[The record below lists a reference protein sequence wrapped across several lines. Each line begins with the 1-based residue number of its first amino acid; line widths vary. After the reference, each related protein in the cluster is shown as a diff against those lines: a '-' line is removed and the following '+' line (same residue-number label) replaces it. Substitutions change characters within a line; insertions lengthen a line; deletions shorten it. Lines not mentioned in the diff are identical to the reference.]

1 MGAVQLAATLCQYR
15 IQHSEQNL
23 YNSVSV
29 SMAVVDRAG
38 RRTLLILSGLVMA
51 VSLGGLALYLSL
63 LPSLPTSY
71 TAWVPLLCTVTAFIG
86 YSLGFANIPFLI
98 MGELFPAR
106 YRSLASLSSTFNL
119 TQLFLVLKFYESLKT
134 SLQPAGVFW

>member
-1 MGAVQLAATLCQYR
+1 
-15 IQHSEQNL
+15 
-23 YNSVSV
+23 
-29 SMAVVDRAG
+29 MAVADRAG

-63 LPSLPTSY
+63 LPSLSTSY
-71 TAWVPLLCTVTAFIG
+71 TAWVPLLSTVTAFIG
-86 YSLGFANIPFLI
+86 HSLGFANIPFLI

-106 YRSLASLSSTFNL
+106 HRSLASLSSTFNL